1 MKYFEIGV
9 VILIFASVLR
19 TCSYD
24 NDVSDKELCN
34 QFFSHNFPDETI
46 SVVRTRRLYSYSPL
60 QWENPTSAD
69 ELIWEK
75 SEWMSMS
82 NMYAIVVIDR
92 RVSRWVFKLTDEYCP
107 FFGNE
112 MKAIRNTCE
121 YNVKDDTL
129 KPSDAVANSVW
140 QMKDCGND
148 GCEIVDLEK
157 MFNRYTSCPCIYFGN
172 GENGVLFWRGGTQG
186 FQMMR
191 PSRLSRA
198 WLIICDRV
206 FMPPP
211 VKRRDS
217 RQSAPFPPPR
227 RGHAATALGRTCP
240 SCRFKGSCA
249 ARTCGASRRTRP

>member
-140 QMKDCGND
+140 QMKDCEGND

-172 GENGVLFWRGGTQG
+172 GENGVLFWRGGTNHRFRWLFMTLLWAG
-186 FQMMR
+186 KPCSYYTVRNFK
-191 PSRLSRA
+191 SWEHFWA
-198 WLIICDRV
+198 WDGELEGC
-206 FMPPP
+206 
-211 VKRRDS
+211 
-217 RQSAPFPPPR
+217 SAESLPF
-227 RGHAATALGRTCP
+227 
-240 SCRFKGSCA
+240 
-249 ARTCGASRRTRP
+249 